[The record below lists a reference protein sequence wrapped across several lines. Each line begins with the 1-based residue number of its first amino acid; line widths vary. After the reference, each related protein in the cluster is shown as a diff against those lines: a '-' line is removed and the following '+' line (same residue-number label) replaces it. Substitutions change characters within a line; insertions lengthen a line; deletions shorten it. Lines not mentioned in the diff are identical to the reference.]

1 MNSLYIENDV
11 FSYSQLNFD
20 IVLKLKSL
28 KKLSLGLYIIEAA
41 PTYSFLVKYLSLQ
54 KSNNSVLLVENIENL
69 DQDILKELKLAFSHI
84 YLPNKEIINQA
95 SIYNDSLQNLELILT
110 SGTTSKKKIVTISR
124 QTVAD
129 NTTRINKKFNVD
141 SSVCEY
147 INTPLHHS
155 FGITRVRC
163 GINRGANIYLAKN
176 LLDHK
181 MLKKCFTNENKIFL
195 GSVSTGL
202 KLFILFFYKY
212 LITQENKFFYIETG
226 SMEISIDLLE
236 LIKKSFNNYI
246 HFHHYG
252 SSEVSRSF
260 FANSKDLI
268 FNSLNLGEIS
278 EGLEYKIHQD
288 ELLVKGSNLF
298 SGYLSAGVLTYKI
311 DNINTLT
318 NDFYFKTGD
327 FVKKKDDLILFN
339 SRKKD
344 IINLNGI
351 KYSPLVL
358 ENKILTLNKSI
369 NDVVVIQYPGDFAY
383 FIVCETNAK
392 LSVKK
397 DFILLINDISFSS
410 FLIKP
415 KEIFFKK
422 KKKNS
427 SRKKIRKHE
436 LYSNKF

>member
-212 LITQENKFFYIETG
+212 LITQENKFFYIDTG

-415 KEIFFKK
+415 KEIFFTKII
-422 KKKNS
+422 KNS